1 MLLAGFPL
9 TVIAVAVAVAVEGD
23 VAQHTLTLAERRPTQ
38 SMHTMTIASDQSLLR
53 LALDS

>member
-9 TVIAVAVAVAVEGD
+9 TVIAVAVAVEGD

-38 SMHTMTIASDQSLLR
+38 SMHTMTIASDQSPRGLL
-53 LALDS
+53 LSPN